1 MTIGHPGAFG
11 LGIAEE
17 NIDKFVSATDEALKD
32 MPDEPCY
39 YVDYIF
45 NGQNVDKDVI
55 LDIGSMNDYWGKDLD
70 RSYIAIKDLT
80 VTSEMTTIYAKS
92 TNTLKIHLSSGV
104 DLMLFDAPDELCE
117 LVQGDRCV
125 TLDIVGR
132 CSINEFYNKI
142 TPQVLIEDWQ
152 ISKKLDYYF

>member
-1 MTIGHPGAFG
+1 
-11 LGIAEE
+11 
-17 NIDKFVSATDEALKD
+17 
-32 MPDEPCY
+32 
-39 YVDYIF
+39 
-45 NGQNVDKDVI
+45 
-55 LDIGSMNDYWGKDLD
+55 MNDYWGKDLD